1 LIRPFPL
8 FHQQFTPHELAFD
21 NLLAAC
27 EKHANGQEGGCY
39 ANNQRGN
46 TYINAWPFDSTISQR
61 CFYENDGSF
70 YSTEP
75 VLLNSASINLG
86 LNDIR
91 LKLNR
96 LLWRIVKQKGI
107 QLEDVLSKNQET
119 AWRPFLEDL
128 ESELVTSMTWETNP
142 TILYQSVM
150 NEGGWDSFLR
160 YRYFYTYFEQDTLNF
175 PEIPIK

>member
-8 FHQQFTPHELAFD
+8 FHQQFTPHDLAFD

-61 CFYENDGSF
+61 CFYENDGSL

-96 LLWRIVKQKGI
+96 LMWRIVKQKGI

-150 NEGGWDSFLR
+150 NEGGLGLISALSLFLHVFR
-160 YRYFYTYFEQDTLNF
+160 TRHFKF
-175 PEIPIK
+175 P